1 MATHGSG
8 IASDGNGQLA
18 LSVQDQD
25 LASVASIGLGNLL
38 VGLHSIGDAVAFQ
51 SGGSALHAG
60 PVHGGSGASGVYSQT
75 LHVVASAQLGVI
87 GDEVHGAAVDAN
99 GITILHLLRG
109 NGGEIARV
117 LNDVH
122 TLQSAVRNH
131 GQGQSTGLDLTSV
144 DVLQTGLQVGN
155 ILDQARA
162 LVANGAL
169 QSGHVGGSTEVA
181 GGMTAN
187 SSSIASDVKGELAV
201 GSSLSDLVGSAS
213 TASVGQVGGLHS
225 ISDAVAVDSSG
236 LTSDAGP
243 CDLGGLIGQGHVG
256 DLGVGCGDQ
265 VHSAVLDLDDVANV
279 DVPLGQSILSALVFN
294 LNALAADIGGQV
306 GAVDHALDRR
316 SVDAGDARAVLQT
329 GDHGAV
335 QSSHTVDQLLD
346 QVAHGIGGIQVGAD
360 GKGSSTSALNLV
372 VLAKSNDVRGSTEE
386 HGIPVHTIVA
396 TNGSLQS
403 SSH

>member
-1 MATHGSG
+1 MG
-8 IASDGNGQLA
+8 
-18 LSVQDQD
+18 
-25 LASVASIGLGNLL
+25 
-38 VGLHSIGDAVAFQ
+38 
-51 SGGSALHAG
+51 
-60 PVHGGSGASGVYSQT
+60 
-75 LHVVASAQLGVI
+75 
-87 GDEVHGAAVDAN
+87 
-99 GITILHLLRG
+99 
-109 NGGEIARV
+109 
-117 LNDVH
+117 
-122 TLQSAVRNH
+122 NH

-144 DVLQTGLQVGN
+144 DVLQTALQVGD
-155 ILDQARA
+155 ILDQASA

-169 QSGHVGGSTEVA
+169 QSGHIGGGTEVA

-187 SSSIASDVKGELAV
+187 RSSIAGDVKGELAV

-225 ISDAVAVDSSG
+225 IGDAIAVDSSG
-236 LTSDAGP
+236 LAGDP
-243 CDLGGLIGQGHVG
+243 GPGNLGGLIGQGHVG

-279 DVPLGQSILSALVFN
+279 DVALGQSILSALAVN

-306 GAVDHALDRR
+306 GAGDHALDRR
-316 SVDAGDARAVLQT
+316 GVDTGNARAVLQS

-386 HGIPVHTIVA
+386 HRIPVHTIVA

>member
-1 MATHGSG
+1 M
-8 IASDGNGQLA
+8 
-18 LSVQDQD
+18 
-25 LASVASIGLGNLL
+25 
-38 VGLHSIGDAVAFQ
+38 
-51 SGGSALHAG
+51 
-60 PVHGGSGASGVYSQT
+60 
-75 LHVVASAQLGVI
+75 
-87 GDEVHGAAVDAN
+87 
-99 GITILHLLRG
+99 
-109 NGGEIARV
+109 
-117 LNDVH
+117 
-122 TLQSAVRNH
+122 RNH
-131 GQGQSTGLDLTSV
+131 GQGQSTGLDLASV
-144 DVLQTGLQVGN
+144 DVLQTSLQIIDV
-155 ILDQARA
+155 LDQARA

-169 QSGHVGGSTEVA
+169 QSAHVGGGSEVA
-181 GGMTAN
+181 CVMSAQ

-225 ISDAVAVDSSG
+225 IGDAVAFQSG
-236 LTSDAGP
+236 GSTSDTGP

-279 DVPLGQSILSALVFN
+279 DVALGQSILSALAFN

-316 SVDAGDARAVLQT
+316 SVDAGDASAVLQA
-329 GDHGAV
+329 GDHSAV

-372 VLAKSNDVRGSTEE
+372 VLAKRNDVRGSTEE

>member
-1 MATHGSG
+1 M
-8 IASDGNGQLA
+8 
-18 LSVQDQD
+18 
-25 LASVASIGLGNLL
+25 
-38 VGLHSIGDAVAFQ
+38 
-51 SGGSALHAG
+51 
-60 PVHGGSGASGVYSQT
+60 
-75 LHVVASAQLGVI
+75 
-87 GDEVHGAAVDAN
+87 
-99 GITILHLLRG
+99 
-109 NGGEIARV
+109 
-117 LNDVH
+117 
-122 TLQSAVRNH
+122 RNH

-155 ILDQARA
+155 ILDQART

-187 SSSIASDVKGELAV
+187 RSSIASDVKGELAV
-201 GSSLSDLVGSAS
+201 GSSLSDLICSAS

-225 ISDAVAVDSSG
+225 IGDAIAVDSSG
-236 LTSDAGP
+236 LTGDTGP
-243 CDLGGLIGQGHVG
+243 CDLGGLIGQGHIG
-256 DLGVGCGDQ
+256 DLGIGCGNQ
-265 VHSAVLDLDDVANV
+265 VHSAILDLDDVANV
-279 DVPLGQSILSALVFN
+279 DVLLGQSGLSALAFD
-294 LNALAADIGGQV
+294 LNALAADIGGQI

-335 QSSHTVDQLLD
+335 QSSHAVDQLLD
-346 QVAHGIGGIQVGAD
+346 QVAHGVGGVQVRAD
-360 GKGSSTSALNLV
+360 GKGSSTSALNRV